1 MWQRTEKFI
10 KGAALGYSGHVRE
23 SQQLRWKEV
32 GGASFAALPD
42 TNPSKDSYV
51 SEFDVKVLSG
61 FGSPLI
67 SLCPPLLWQC
77 VVAVIS
83 APMPC
88 VCVCVRV
95 SGRVAPC
102 VCARARQC
110 KEC

>member
-51 SEFDVKVLSG
+51 SEFDVKVLSD
-61 FGSPLI
+61 SVWITSDITLPAIVL
-67 SLCPPLLWQC
+67 
-77 VVAVIS
+77 
-83 APMPC
+83 C
-88 VCVCVRV
+88 VCVCVCVCV

-102 VCARARQC
+102 VCVGARQC
-110 KEC
+110 KEFSGPYNG